1 MRQLAATSR
10 KPMSALITGCSLIGV
25 FLLINFNVKHAESVP
40 ILNMLPGAGFLRDL
54 SYVTLDTFN
63 RAVDDTLGLGL
74 TITDQVIN
82 KPNVVDVTLVE
93 KDPDANRNVSEIIQ
107 SRGFQAE
114 EYNVITKDG
123 YILTIQRII
132 NPLIKPE
139 YRNKLKP
146 VIMQH
151 GLMSSS
157 VDWVI
162 NSVNVRPEAYPVDGD
177 KDDGDDDGDEDD
189 DDSSTHNRVKRSQSK
204 HGATTKENNFVL
216 PDNNSP
222 HDTQEHPNS
231 LGFYLANKGYDVF
244 LANSRGNIY
253 GQKHTSMSSWAP
265 KFWDFTFDEQIKYD
279 LPDTIET
286 VQKITGKE
294 KVGYVGHSQGTLM
307 MFGLLSERPE
317 YADIVEPFV
326 ALAPVAYVD
335 NSISPVK
342 YFAVYTPIF
351 EHINMWFATSNI
363 AIRYLGPI
371 VCGPEVV
378 RRDICA
384 NIVFLS
390 CGFNEEELDE
400 SRITAYLSHMPSGTS
415 VKNIAHYGQEIIS
428 GRFAKFDLGILGNQL
443 RYGQNKAPDYDLTK
457 IRSKSIALFIAE
469 NDWLAS
475 PKDVARL
482 RKDLHVQPF
491 KVVNMTEIMPKWNH
505 IDFVYG
511 KHAGELVN
519 TRVYEIFEQFN

>member
-1 MRQLAATSR
+1 MQFAAERTIL
-10 KPMSALITGCSLIGV
+10 PFASLIGAL
-25 FLLINFNVKHAESVP
+25 LLIIGTNIDHAESVSLLQM
-40 ILNMLPGAGFLRDL
+40 IPGAGLLRDV
-54 SYVTLDTFN
+54 SFATLESLN
-63 RAVDDTLGLGL
+63 KAVDDTLRQ
-74 TITDQVIN
+74 TIDQSRKPEYIN
-82 KPNVVDVTLVE
+82 VNVT
-93 KDPDANRNVSEIIQ
+93 KDPDTNRNVSQIIQ

-123 YILTIQRII
+123 YILTIQRIV
-132 NPLIKPE
+132 NPLVKAE
-139 YRNKLKP
+139 FRRQLKP

-162 NSVNVRPEAYPVDGD
+162 NSVDVHPEPYPSENEED
-177 KDDGDDDGDEDD
+177 KL
-189 DDSSTHNRVKRSQSK
+189 SVSNRVKR
-204 HGATTKENNFVL
+204 
-216 PDNNSP
+216 DNNKNADNNNNQDNAHKMM
-222 HDTQEHPNS
+222 HDSQEHPNS
-231 LGFYLANKGYDVF
+231 LGFYFANKGYDVF

-253 GQKHTSMSSWAP
+253 GQKHISMSSWMP

-279 LPDTIET
+279 LPDTIEF
-286 VQKITGKE
+286 VQKLTGHQ
-294 KVGYVGHSQGTLM
+294 KVGYVGHSQGTAM
-307 MFGLLSERPE
+307 MFGLMSEKPD

-335 NSISPVK
+335 HSISPVK
-342 YFAVYTPIF
+342 YFSIYTPIF
-351 EHINMWFATSNI
+351 EHVNMWFATSNM
-363 AIRYLGPI
+363 AVKYLGPI

-378 RRDICA
+378 RKDICA

-390 CGFNEEELDE
+390 VGFDEAELDE
-400 SRITAYLSHMPSGTS
+400 SRISAYLAHMPSGTS

-428 GRFAKFDLGILGNQL
+428 HRFAKFDHGILGNQMK
-443 RYGQNKAPDYDLTK
+443 YGVTRAPDYDLTK
-457 IRSKSIALFIAE
+457 IRSNSIALFIAE

-482 RKDLHVQPF
+482 REELQIKPF
-491 KVVNMTEIMPKWNH
+491 AVVNMTEKMPKFNH

-519 TRVYEIFEQFN
+519 TRIYDIFKHFD